1 MNNKVGHYKVGRL
14 VEQME
19 RYCQFRRQKKK
30 RENFASVECAACLS
44 SLAYSSRNILY

>member
-19 RYCQFRRQKKK
+19 RYYQFRRQKKK
-30 RENFASVECAACLS
+30 E
-44 SLAYSSRNILY
+44 